1 VHCLQGHLLIYCD
14 VFNLQYLE
22 LREFEYDERAF
33 IDFYTE
39 DSPCTR
45 AISVLVYIGSPN
57 RSKNQYYLGPAPLED
72 IASQIA
78 KAAGPAGPNYEYLF
92 RLEEALYEIGM
103 LLSVDASYFNAIYDD
118 P

>member
-1 VHCLQGHLLIYCD
+1 M
-14 VFNLQYLE
+14 
-22 LREFEYDERAF
+22 REFEYDERAF

-72 IASQIA
+72 IA
-78 KAAGPAGPNYEYLF
+78 
-92 RLEEALYEIGM
+92 R
-103 LLSVDASYFNAIYDD
+103 
-118 P
+118 

>member
-1 VHCLQGHLLIYCD
+1 MPLTLLCG
-14 VFNLQYLE
+14 
-22 LREFEYDERAF
+22 
-33 IDFYTE
+33 
-39 DSPCTR
+39 C
-45 AISVLVYIGSPN
+45 G
-57 RSKNQYYLGPAPLED
+57 
-72 IASQIA
+72 SQIA

>member
-1 VHCLQGHLLIYCD
+1 M
-14 VFNLQYLE
+14 
-22 LREFEYDERAF
+22 REFEYDERAF

-92 RLEEALYEIGM
+92 RLEEALYEIGCVDEYIIKLAKEVRKHLGHDG
-103 LLSVDASYFNAIYDD
+103 LLNGLLL
-118 P
+118 